1 MKEVKIVNRL
11 LPNVEL
17 NPASVTSVNK
27 LLYTGSYVVCEKL
40 GMLKEKKERWQR
52 RFETS
57 IQRWR
62 KDRARVSETAKGTK
76 LKEFVSAFV
85 SCCKVCLLSH

>member
-40 GMLKEKKERWQR
+40 GMLKKKKRKGGREDLKHQYNDGEK
-52 RFETS
+52 
-57 IQRWR
+57 I
-62 KDRARVSETAKGTK
+62 
-76 LKEFVSAFV
+76 
-85 SCCKVCLLSH
+85 